1 MTFLFCCLSVNTYS
15 GKDLVCYNQFS
26 LFLVGAG
33 GFGGKRTSEKAK
45 VNSHIF
51 ILKKT
56 KSKTHRSFCQHWK
69 KKYLLY
75 QLGRIN
81 QHLSNVVVQTQMKLE
96 YFCSLKSLSEK
107 LLFRAWESSGFVL
120 TIREK
125 NELPNMQLMRYSYIQ
140 VFDILQVWNILMEN
154 RIGDSLKNV

>member
-1 MTFLFCCLSVNTYS
+1 
-15 GKDLVCYNQFS
+15 
-26 LFLVGAG
+26 
-33 GFGGKRTSEKAK
+33 
-45 VNSHIF
+45 
-51 ILKKT
+51 
-56 KSKTHRSFCQHWK
+56 
-69 KKYLLY
+69 
-75 QLGRIN
+75 
-81 QHLSNVVVQTQMKLE
+81 MKLE